1 LRWLMLRALRGGQ
14 DFARHSLAGR
24 YGPISAGGRVG
35 LFSRALLQALMAAGM
50 ALLLLP
56 RGLHHCAYWLLK
68 ASANVGK
75 MSILAGWHYRE
86 YAAVAT

>member
-1 LRWLMLRALRGGQ
+1 
-14 DFARHSLAGR
+14 
-24 YGPISAGGRVG
+24 
-35 LFSRALLQALMAAGM
+35 LLQALMAAGM